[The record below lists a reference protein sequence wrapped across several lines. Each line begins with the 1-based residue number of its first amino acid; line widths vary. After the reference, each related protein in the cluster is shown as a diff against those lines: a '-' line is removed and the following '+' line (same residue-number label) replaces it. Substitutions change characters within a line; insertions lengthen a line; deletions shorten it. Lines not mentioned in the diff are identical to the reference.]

1 MNSMNIRAR
10 DLITRVSRKQFLAK
24 GANPLSC
31 WWLVNTQF
39 SVALIIRRDRS
50 GV

>member
-1 MNSMNIRAR
+1 MNSMNVRAR
-10 DLITRVSRKQFLAK
+10 DLVSRVARKQFLAK

-39 SVALIIRRDRS
+39 SAALIIRRARS